1 MVTNLYTH
9 QSENVRKTFLLMG
22 GFLVFVITLGW
33 VFSQAL
39 SNPAILYIAVVIAI
53 VMNLVS
59 YWSSDKVAIALSG
72 ARWVARQEAVELYR
86 AVENLSITA
95 GLQLPKIHIIPSP
108 QINALATGRDAK
120 HAAVAVTTGALE
132 KLSGVELEG
141 VLAHELS
148 HIGNKDMLVSTVVVV
163 LAGVVALLSDFFLR
177 SLWWGGGGRDNNRG
191 GGAFVIFAL
200 AAAILAPIAATLIR
214 LAVSREREFLAD
226 ASGVMLTRYPEGLAG
241 ALEKIAKDKSPM
253 SQARSGLAHLYFTNP
268 YKNSGK
274 LITKLFMT
282 HPPLEERIRRLRA
295 TDNMVQ

>member
-120 HAAVAVTTGALE
+120 HAAGAVTTGALE

-177 SLWWGGGGRDNNRG
+177 SL
-191 GGAFVIFAL
+191 
-200 AAAILAPIAATLIR
+200 
-214 LAVSREREFLAD
+214 
-226 ASGVMLTRYPEGLAG
+226 
-241 ALEKIAKDKSPM
+241 
-253 SQARSGLAHLYFTNP
+253 
-268 YKNSGK
+268 
-274 LITKLFMT
+274 
-282 HPPLEERIRRLRA
+282 
-295 TDNMVQ
+295 